1 MFRLLWQELRFR
13 RNAIIGWGLGL
24 CFFPIVYLGIYPQV
38 AEEMA
43 GLADLEIYQAMGV
56 SLGTFED
63 WIGSIL
69 FLFVPL
75 LISVFAVINGTGT
88 LAGEEEDGRLEM
100 IVTLPLP
107 RWQIVA
113 AKALALSIA
122 AFLIL
127 LIVSLVSAVVFMAIE
142 SQVDTDLATLDL
154 TIKLLATWPLIFSVS
169 MISMFLAAFCSRRR
183 IAALTAAVILIISY
197 FGSNLAGTT
206 SVIEPFEPVFLFTYL
221 DYTAN
226 AVIEGQ
232 QTSDVLVLLGIGAVA
247 FGLAIFFFQR
257 RKLTVGAWPWQRG
270 KVEAQP

>member
-1 MFRLLWQELRFR
+1 
-13 RNAIIGWGLGL
+13 
-24 CFFPIVYLGIYPQV
+24 
-38 AEEMA
+38 
-43 GLADLEIYQAMGV
+43 
-56 SLGTFED
+56 
-63 WIGSIL
+63 
-69 FLFVPL
+69 
-75 LISVFAVINGTGT
+75 

-107 RWQIVA
+107 RWQIVT